1 MPMML
6 IILLPKTTMEKN
18 EKKTVETLVAEYQP
32 QLKAFIRK
40 RVSNKQDADDILQE
54 VFYQLAKAD
63 SLLKP
68 IEQVSAWL
76 YKVARNQ
83 IINHRKKK
91 REYELPIFDSDEETD
106 IMEEFSKILFDNSD
120 LSDSP
125 EMEYLKSLVW
135 KELEDA
141 LLELPVEQCEVFEQ
155 TELLGFSLKEVSQR
169 TGVSVNT
176 LLSRKHYAVVHL
188 RKRLKELYYDII
200 ET

>member
-1 MPMML
+1 MPIML
-6 IILLPKTTMEKN
+6 TILRLKTAMEKN
-18 EKKTVETLVAEYQP
+18 EKKTVETLVEEYQP

-40 RVSNKQDADDILQE
+40 RVNNKQDADDILQE

-76 YKVARNQ
+76 YRVARNQ

-91 REYELPIFDSDEETD
+91 REYELPVFDSEDETD
-106 IMEEFSKILFDNSD
+106 IMEEFSKILFDNSY
-120 LSDSP
+120 LADSP

-135 KELEDA
+135 KELENA
-141 LLELPVEQCEVFEQ
+141 LLELPAEQCEVFEQ
-155 TELLGFSLKEVSQR
+155 TELLGFSLKEISQQ

-188 RKRLKELYYDII
+188 RERLKELYYDII
-200 ET
+200 EM

>member
-1 MPMML
+1 
-6 IILLPKTTMEKN
+6 MEKN